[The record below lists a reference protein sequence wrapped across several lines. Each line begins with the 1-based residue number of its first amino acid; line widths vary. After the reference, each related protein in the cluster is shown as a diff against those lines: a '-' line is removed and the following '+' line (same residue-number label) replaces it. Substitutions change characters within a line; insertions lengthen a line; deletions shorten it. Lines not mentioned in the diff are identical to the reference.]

1 MKDSMRTM
9 ARPYAILFAIALVVA
24 LLARIGLAVM
34 DAAGWLA
41 YDYISASGVPM
52 LDVICS
58 ILTGSAFVTFLFAA
72 ALTLMVSAAGAVLQ
86 AALFAKGVQG
96 AGKPAAAFLWGW
108 AAAAVSLVCLLVV
121 ASGILSG
128 VQVGSMSSKLPG
140 AGALVLAAVCV
151 TAILGT
157 LLGAASQVMCACI
170 SRAGG
175 RASWNLVGAA
185 ATCGAVVMVLTVL
198 TFAAINA
205 ASPNMAAV
213 GGLLAVDCVVNVALL
228 LAAGKF
234 TKSGSAGAFA
244 GAQKPLFGVTRASC
258 LRMTGFAMMPPAP
271 FEGEVCV
278 AGA

>member
-1 MKDSMRTM
+1 MTEMKDSMRTM
-9 ARPYAILFAIALVVA
+9 ARPYAILFAITLVVA

-58 ILTGSAFVTFLFAA
+58 ILTGSAFVAFLFAA

-86 AALFAKGVQG
+86 AALFARGVQG
-96 AGKPAAAFLWGW
+96 AGRPAAAFLWGW
-108 AAAAVSLVCLLVV
+108 TAAAVSLVCLLVV

-140 AGALVLAAVCV
+140 AGALVLAAACF
-151 TAILGT
+151 TAFLGT

-185 ATCGAVVMVLTVL
+185 AACGAVVMVLTVL
-198 TFAAINA
+198 TFAAINT
-205 ASPNMAAV
+205 ASPNAAAV

-234 TKSGSAGAFA
+234 TK
-244 GAQKPLFGVTRASC
+244 
-258 LRMTGFAMMPPAP
+258 
-271 FEGEVCV
+271 
-278 AGA
+278 

>member
-24 LLARIGLAVM
+24 LLARIGLAAM

-58 ILTGSAFVTFLFAA
+58 ILTGSAFVAFLFAA

-108 AAAAVSLVCLLVV
+108 AAAAMSLVCLLVV

-140 AGALVLAAVCV
+140 AGALVLAAVCF
-151 TAILGT
+151 TAFWARFWVRLRRSC
-157 LLGAASQVMCACI
+157 ARASRVPAGV
-170 SRAGG
+170 RAGTWWARRL
-175 RASWNLVGAA
+175 RAVPWSW
-185 ATCGAVVMVLTVL
+185 C
-198 TFAAINA
+198 
-205 ASPNMAAV
+205 
-213 GGLLAVDCVVNVALL
+213 
-228 LAAGKF
+228 
-234 TKSGSAGAFA
+234 
-244 GAQKPLFGVTRASC
+244 
-258 LRMTGFAMMPPAP
+258 
-271 FEGEVCV
+271 
-278 AGA
+278 

>member
-1 MKDSMRTM
+1 M
-9 ARPYAILFAIALVVA
+9 
-24 LLARIGLAVM
+24 
-34 DAAGWLA
+34 
-41 YDYISASGVPM
+41 
-52 LDVICS
+52 
-58 ILTGSAFVTFLFAA
+58 
-72 ALTLMVSAAGAVLQ
+72 
-86 AALFAKGVQG
+86 GVQG
-96 AGKPAAAFLWGW
+96 AGKPVAAFLWGW

-140 AGALVLAAVCV
+140 AGALVLAAVCF
-151 TAILGT
+151 TAFLGT
-157 LLGAASQVMCACI
+157 LLGAASQVMCACT

-228 LAAGKF
+228 LAAGMLC
-234 TKSGSAGAFA
+234 SGCSTGA
-244 GAQKPLFGVTRASC
+244 
-258 LRMTGFAMMPPAP
+258 MTGFAMMPPAP

>member
-41 YDYISASGVPM
+41 YDCISASGVPM

-58 ILTGSAFVTFLFAA
+58 ILTGSAFVAFLFAA

-140 AGALVLAAVCV
+140 AGALVLAAVCF
-151 TAILGT
+151 TAFLGT
-157 LLGAASQVMCACI
+157 LLGAASQVMCVHLACG
-170 SRAGG
+170 RACELEPGG
-175 RASWNLVGAA
+175 RGGCVRCGGHGAD
-185 ATCGAVVMVLTVL
+185 GAHVRG
-198 TFAAINA
+198 INT
-205 ASPNMAAV
+205 ASPNVAAV

-228 LAAGKF
+228 LAAGRF
-234 TKSGSAGAFA
+234 TK
-244 GAQKPLFGVTRASC
+244 
-258 LRMTGFAMMPPAP
+258 
-271 FEGEVCV
+271 
-278 AGA
+278 

>member
-1 MKDSMRTM
+1 MTEMKDSMRTM
-9 ARPYAILFAIALVVA
+9 VRLYAILFAIALVVA

-58 ILTGSAFVTFLFAA
+58 ILTSSAFVAFLFAA

-140 AGALVLAAVCV
+140 AGALVLAAMCF
-151 TAILGT
+151 TAFLGT

-175 RASWNLVGAA
+175 RASWNLVGTAA
-185 ATCGAVVMVLTVL
+185 ACGAVVMVLTVL
-198 TFAAINA
+198 TFAAQSNGQHDGIR
-205 ASPNMAAV
+205 SEDQDQ
-213 GGLLAVDCVVNVALL
+213 G
-228 LAAGKF
+228 AG
-234 TKSGSAGAFA
+234 TATGWT
-244 GAQKPLFGVTRASC
+244 LFPGNRNRTIRLC
-258 LRMTGFAMMPPAP
+258 IRTETG
-271 FEGEVCV
+271 
-278 AGA
+278 

>member
-58 ILTGSAFVTFLFAA
+58 ILTGSAFVAFLFAA
-72 ALTLMVSAAGAVLQ
+72 ALTLM
-86 AALFAKGVQG
+86 
-96 AGKPAAAFLWGW
+96 GW
-108 AAAAVSLVCLLVV
+108 AAAAMSLVCLLVV

-140 AGALVLAAVCV
+140 AGALVLAAVCF
-151 TAILGT
+151 TAFLGT
-157 LLGAASQVMCACI
+157 LLGASSQVMCACI

-185 ATCGAVVMVLTVL
+185 AACGAVVMVLTVL
-198 TFAAINA
+198 TFAAINT
-205 ASPNMAAV
+205 ASPNAAAV
-213 GGLLAVDCVVNVALL
+213 GGLLAIDCVVNVALL

-234 TKSGSAGAFA
+234 TK
-244 GAQKPLFGVTRASC
+244 
-258 LRMTGFAMMPPAP
+258 
-271 FEGEVCV
+271 
-278 AGA
+278 